1 MTNDLSR
8 SGEYG
13 EFLQDLKER
22 IRSAQIRAGLAV
34 NRTLVLLYW
43 QMGQEILLRQ
53 KQQGWGAKV
62 IEQLATDL
70 KKEFPEMKGFSRSN
84 LLYMR
89 AFAQAY
95 PDEQIVQAVLGQIP
109 WFHNV
114 ALLDKLKGLDER
126 LWYAQKTV
134 EQGWSRNALVHHI
147 ESGLYARRTGA
158 ITNFNETLPQAQS
171 DLVRD
176 ILKSPYNFEFL
187 NLAETAQEKDFERA
201 LVAHIRDFLIELGVG
216 FSFMG
221 SQYPLMVGGK
231 EYRLDLLFYHVRLH
245 CYVVIDLK
253 VVEFEP
259 EFSGKM
265 AFYVAA
271 VDDLLRTEVE
281 NPTIGIILCKSKN
294 KATVEYALRYAQYP
308 VGVSTY
314 RLKDTLPE
322 SVQDCLP
329 TIAQL
334 EGELSAITLEAKESA
349 SSQSNRT
356 SPIEQSPAELWQ
368 IYAQT
373 LDPELYSENGVNQ
386 AIAIA
391 KKALIDN
398 HPPDTVLEILKCSPE
413 YERLSQTQD
422 SQTTDEWAKFTIGK
436 IISELKK
443 KAGRRSVGRSTN
455 KKSKRGEPES
465 I

>member
-1 MTNDLSR
+1 MPNDLSR

-13 EFLQDLKER
+13 ELLQGLKER

-34 NRTLVLLYW
+34 NRSLVLLYW

-62 IEQLATDL
+62 IEQLAADL

-84 LLYMR
+84 LLYIR

-109 WFHNV
+109 WYHNV

-126 LWYAQKTV
+126 LWYARKTV

-147 ESGLYARRTGA
+147 ESGLYDRRAGA
-158 ITNFNETLPQAQS
+158 ITNFDETLPQAQS

-187 NLAETAQEKDFERA
+187 SLAETAQEKDFERA

-221 SQYPLMVGGK
+221 SQYPLIVGDK

-259 EFSGKM
+259 EYSGKM

-271 VDDLLRTEVE
+271 VDDLLRTELD
-281 NPTIGIILCKSKN
+281 NPTIGIILCKSKD
-294 KATVEYALRYAQYP
+294 KTIVEYALRYTQYP

-314 RLKDTLPE
+314 RLRDTLPE

-334 EGELSAITLEAKESA
+334 EGELSALTPEAEESF
-349 SSQSNRT
+349 SSPSAT
-356 SPIEQSPAELWQ
+356 SPRSQSPAELWQ
-368 IYAQT
+368 FYDQMLT
-373 LDPELYSENGVNQ
+373 QELYLENGVNR

-391 KKALIDN
+391 RKAIMDN
-398 HPPDTVLEILKCSPE
+398 QTSETTLEILRCSPE
-413 YERLSQTQD
+413 YKQLSQTQD
-422 SQTTDEWAKFTIGK
+422 SQAADEWAKFTIGK
-436 IISELKK
+436 IISELRQKPS
-443 KAGRRSVGRSTN
+443 RRSAGRST
-455 KKSKRGEPES
+455 KRKADPEPT
-465 I
+465 

>member
-1 MTNDLSR
+1 MANDLSR
-8 SGEYG
+8 SSEYG
-13 EFLQDLKER
+13 EFLQSLKER
-22 IRSAQIRAGLAV
+22 IQNAQIRAGLAV
-34 NRTLVLLYW
+34 NRALVLLYW

-53 KQQGWGAKV
+53 QHQGWGAKV
-62 IEQLATDL
+62 IEQLAQDL
-70 KKEFPEMKGFSRSN
+70 KQAFPEMKGFSRSN

-95 PDEQIVQAVLGQIP
+95 PDEQIVQATLGQIP
-109 WFHNV
+109 WYHNI

-126 LWYAQKTV
+126 LWYAHKTT

-147 ESGLYARRTGA
+147 ESGLYQRRTGA
-158 ITNFNETLPQAQS
+158 ISNFNDTLPQAQS

-176 ILKSPYNFEFL
+176 ILKSPYNFDFL
-187 NLAETAQEKDFERA
+187 SLAETAQEKDFERA
-201 LVAHIRDFLIELGVG
+201 LVAHIRDFLMELGVG

-221 SQYPLMVGGK
+221 SQYPLMVGDK

-271 VDDLLRTEVE
+271 VDDLLRSELE
-281 NPTIGIILCKSKN
+281 NPTIGIILCKSKD
-294 KATVEYALRYAQYP
+294 KTTVEYALRYAQYP

-322 SVQDCLP
+322 SMQNCLP

-334 EGELSAITLEAKESA
+334 EGELSTVTLDLDSTHSSN
-349 SSQSNRT
+349 SSQ
-356 SPIEQSPAELWQ
+356 PDQSENPSELWQ
-368 IYAQT
+368 IYDQRIVQEQH
-373 LDPELYSENGVNQ
+373 PEDEIKR

-391 KKALIDN
+391 KQALKDHYN
-398 HPPDTVLEILKCSPE
+398 PETVLEMLKFSVE
-413 YERLSQTQD
+413 YQRLSQAQG
-422 SQTTDEWAKFTIGK
+422 SQPADEWAKFTVGK
-436 IISELKK
+436 LVSGLK
-443 KAGRRSVGRSTN
+443 RRSKRRQAGGTDST
-455 KKSKRGEPES
+455 
-465 I
+465 